1 MNVGNAVLFR
11 WSISRNSWNFA
22 VRRITGM
29 DRHVTDQDFIDD
41 ELSEVEEMDES
52 ELRDALISALRE

>member
-1 MNVGNAVLFR
+1 
-11 WSISRNSWNFA
+11 
-22 VRRITGM
+22 M